1 MKLLPLAF
9 AAGLLG
15 LTSAQAGSSPY
26 GPIHIE
32 RQRGEILTIEHTP
45 VPRRIVRRVHRT
57 KVVGVKVR
65 RAKVAVRR
73 KVRRIGVAL
82 PGNEFIRHPA
92 IAGGCWEG
100 GFVRRRILPY
110 GRVTLQREVCDGIA
124 PISSLP
130 KGMAYVPQ

>member
-1 MKLLPLAF
+1 M
-9 AAGLLG
+9 
-15 LTSAQAGSSPY
+15 
-26 GPIHIE
+26 
-32 RQRGEILTIEHTP
+32 
-45 VPRRIVRRVHRT
+45 RRVHRT

-73 KVRRIGVAL
+73 KVRRIRVAL
-82 PGNEFIRHPA
+82 PGSEFIRHPA

-100 GFVRRRILPY
+100 GFVRRRIWPY